1 MRVRVWYSLV
11 YLEATLCLVTGRPSA
26 LQEQNVGPRPRT
38 NHSDDNESDDGKS
51 DAYYACLMRLSMITS
66 KVHSQL
72 YSARTTKAKK
82 SRNIAKK
89 TIEAVSK
96 CLERWR
102 EKLPHHLDFD
112 GEHEDRKFLRQVC
125 RILPLRGFAH

>member
-26 LQEQNVGPRPRT
+26 LQEQDAGPRPRT
-38 NHSDDNESDDGKS
+38 NHSDDSESDDGKS
-51 DAYYACLMRLSMITS
+51 DSYYACLMRLSVIAS

-72 YSARTTKAKK
+72 YSARTTKVKK
-82 SRNIAKK
+82 SRDVAKK

-112 GEHEDRKFLRQVC
+112 SEHEDRKFLRQV
-125 RILPLRGFAH
+125 RRTPLLHESAH